1 MCAFLEGFNDIVPLE
16 TLQLFDANEL
26 ELLMCGLQ
34 DINVHD
40 WKANTLY
47 KGEYH
52 ANHPVI
58 INFWKVG
65 FSAYAQELKQPVC
78 LQLNKT
84 ILSSL

>member
-1 MCAFLEGFNDIVPLE
+1 MCAFLEGFNDLIPLE
-16 TLQLFDANEL
+16 TLQLFDPNEL

-34 DINVHD
+34 DINVTD

-58 INFWKVG
+58 INFWKV
-65 FSAYAQELKQPVC
+65 
-78 LQLNKT
+78 
-84 ILSSL
+84 